1 MVCGYKHWLGKT
13 ELLRKMQFVVVLFSS
28 IFAATYVVSL
38 PTPKPLTVD
47 CLSMGNGEDFKQRL
61 KLRDN
66 AEDQTTIWLFKGEVL
81 NINFDLTDDAVVD
94 VLDVRYSNDGD
105 WDDISLSLDGE
116 PLGSFKT
123 EMQYAWGDLW
133 NNFQSSGPVGGRR
146 ELKAGQ
152 HVLSLIVDD
161 ADQYGVEI
169 DYIRFEVHGGKI
181 EHLSKD
187 KFHCIHKPS
196 SSVS

>member
-1 MVCGYKHWLGKT
+1 
-13 ELLRKMQFVVVLFSS
+13 MQLVAVLCSC
-28 IFAATYVVSL
+28 ILAATYVVAL

-47 CLSMGNGEDFKQRL
+47 CMSMGNGEDFKQRL
-61 KLRDN
+61 KLRDK

-116 PLGSFKT
+116 HLGSFKT
-123 EMQYAWGDLW
+123 KVHYAWGDLW
-133 NNFQSSGPVGGRR
+133 NIFESSGPIGGRR
-146 ELKAGQ
+146 DLKAGQ

-161 ADQYGVEI
+161 ADEYGVEI
-169 DYIRFEVHGGKI
+169 DYIRFEVHGAKI
-181 EHLSKD
+181 EHLSRD
-187 KFHCIHKPS
+187 KFHCVHKPS
-196 SSVS
+196 SSKS